1 MPRCA
6 LPHLLAHDG
15 PVTLGVKN
23 GRVRLTEF
31 WSRMERKFGRAY
43 ASSYAADQVLQPL
56 GGRTVQEALADG
68 EDAKTVWRAVVE
80 ATGSPASER

>member
-1 MPRCA
+1 MSD
-6 LPHLLAHDG
+6 DG
-15 PVTLGVKN
+15 S
-23 GRVRLTEF
+23 VRLTEF
-31 WSRMERKFGRAY
+31 WSRMEGTFGRAY
-43 ASSYAADQVLQPL
+43 AVSYAADQVLGPL